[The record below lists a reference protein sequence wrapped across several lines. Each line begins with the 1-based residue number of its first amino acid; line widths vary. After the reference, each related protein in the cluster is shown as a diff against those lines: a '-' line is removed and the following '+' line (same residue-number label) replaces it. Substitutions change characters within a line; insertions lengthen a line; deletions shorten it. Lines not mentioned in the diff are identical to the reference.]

1 MTLKKKLLVAP
12 VVAFGVVV
20 GSSTAAFA
28 HHCINESRSAQG
40 NAGAGQSNGWFT
52 LTLEDLFADA
62 VANNE
67 DFGLPPADVGDIPDM
82 VEAAQEAGVPDSF
95 VVLAHSTAANGLQKK
110 DDPKQASDGR
120 GIDFFDSVYI
130 EDLIGAYLSVATPAP

>member
-20 GSSTAAFA
+20 GS
-28 HHCINESRSAQG
+28 
-40 NAGAGQSNGWFT
+40 
-52 LTLEDLFADA
+52 
-62 VANNE
+62 
-67 DFGLPPADVGDIPDM
+67 
-82 VEAAQEAGVPDSF
+82 
-95 VVLAHSTAANGLQKK
+95 STAANGLQKK

-130 EDLIGAYLSVATPAP
+130 EDIIGAYLSVATPAP